1 MVNIIKITELKD
13 EKIIIISAGEEE
25 TIKIWDTKFNLLS
38 EIKMRYIRDLEDI
51 DKDKNKNISAQSI
64 DLFCCQKRGKTIQ
77 NNQNIDCRLLIGTRS
92 GQIIESEINI

>member
-13 EKIIIISAGEEE
+13 EKIIIISAAEDE

-51 DKDKNKNISAQSI
+51 NKDKTKNISA
-64 DLFCCQKRGKTIQ
+64 
-77 NNQNIDCRLLIGTRS
+77 
-92 GQIIESEINI
+92 